1 MALSSSNACRGMET
15 YVFGAGASAPYGAP
29 TMTSFLREAFLPWDL
44 HDHTHFDKELRI
56 VAETID
62 KQYGTR
68 LTEAQGEGHISSEA
82 AIALEKVN
90 LEELLAL
97 ADENDDSQLRT
108 ALERVI
114 FNTLERSINVG
125 QLNGEYKKLL
135 SQLIVSGREV
145 CLISFNYDLLL
156 DRTLADATR
165 RSTNNWSYGV
175 TFHAGIE
182 GFPSYRDVADPTVF
196 LLKLH
201 GSLNWGQCQTCRN
214 LRLHAYNTYDNIFRQ
229 TWPHCQK
236 CSGSSTKFKP
246 VLVAPTPAK
255 QIPSTIESAW
265 GTAANCLEK
274 TEKLT
279 VIGYSFPGLDRKS
292 RTLFLKHFIIPN
304 LFAHSRP
311 KLAIVDKDGPTRKAL
326 KLWFLPA
333 VDKNIEEYCSFEEYC
348 AML

>member
-1 MALSSSNACRGMET
+1 MET
-15 YVFGAGASAPYGAP
+15 YVFGAGASEPYGAP
-29 TMTSFLREAFLPWDL
+29 TMSDFLNRAFSGWALTPPDRTSFEQDL
-44 HDHTHFDKELRI
+44 KI
-56 VAETID
+56 VAQAID
-62 KQYGTR
+62 DYYGTN
-68 LTEAQGEGHISSEA
+68 LLAACEGGVHFSAETA
-82 AIALEKVN
+82 AALGKINV
-90 LEELLAL
+90 EELLAL
-97 ADENDDSQLRT
+97 AHEDQKIDLQR
-108 ALERVI
+108 ALERMI
-114 FNTLERSINVG
+114 FNTIELGVRDGSNQNYYQLLVTQLVRSS
-125 QLNGEYKKLL
+125 K
-135 SQLIVSGREV
+135 RV
-145 CLISFNYDLLL
+145 CLISFNYDFLL
-156 DRTLADATR
+156 DRALMDGTR
-165 RSTNNWSYGV
+165 LSTNTWSYGV
-175 TFHAGIE
+175 SFHAGID
-182 GFPSYRDVADPTVF
+182 GFPSYRDVTDPAVF

-214 LRLHAYNTYDNIFRQ
+214 LRLHAYKTYDNIFRQ

-265 GTAANCLEK
+265 GIAANCLEK

-311 KLAIVDKDGPTRKAL
+311 KLTIVDKDGPTRKAL

>member
-1 MALSSSNACRGMET
+1 MET
-15 YVFGAGASAPYGAP
+15 YVFGAGASEPYGAP
-29 TMTSFLREAFLPWDL
+29 TMTSFLREAFSPWDL
-44 HDHTHFDKELRI
+44 QDHTRFDKELRI
-56 VAETID
+56 VAEAID
-62 KQYGTR
+62 MQYGTD
-68 LTEAQGEGHISSEA
+68 LAAAQNRGCISSKA

-114 FNTLERSINVG
+114 FNTLERSINIG
-125 QLNGEYKKLL
+125 HPNGEYEKLL
-135 SQLIVSGREV
+135 GRLIASGRKT
-145 CLISFNYDLLL
+145 CLISFNYDFLL
-156 DRTLADATR
+156 DRALTDATR
-165 RSTNNWSYGV
+165 LGANTWSYGV
-175 TFHAGIE
+175 SFHAGID
-182 GFPSYRDVADPTVF
+182 GFPSYRDVTDPAVF

-201 GSLNWGQCQTCRN
+201 GSLNWGQCRTCCS

-229 TWPHCQK
+229 TWPCCRE
-236 CSGSSTKFKP
+236 CSGSSTRFEP
-246 VLVAPTPAK
+246 VLVAPTPMK
-255 QIPSTIESAW
+255 HFPSSLESAW

-274 TEKLT
+274 TERLT

-292 RTLFLKHFIIPN
+292 RTLFLKHFIISN